1 MQKRCGRAQADAAI
15 EERKAEVRRKLRE
28 RAVPA
33 SPLGR
38 AFGFARLGAN
48 LVYGTVSDS
57 VSRYIRGPPPGGE
70 TGAEGGKGSNR
81 CALMGHVGAC
91 LEMFSAP
98 ATCVLFAAAQFC
110 GHA

>member
-1 MQKRCGRAQADAAI
+1 M
-15 EERKAEVRRKLRE
+15 RRKLRE

-57 VSRYIRGPPPGGE
+57 VSRYIRGPPPGSE
-70 TGAEGGKGSNR
+70 AGAEGGKGSNR
-81 CALMGHVGAC
+81 CALTGPVGVCMEHAVR
-91 LEMFSAP
+91 LQNSVF
-98 ATCVLFAAAQFC
+98 FGAAR
-110 GHA
+110 

>member
-1 MQKRCGRAQADAAI
+1 M
-15 EERKAEVRRKLRE
+15 RRKLRE

-57 VSRYIRGPPPGGE
+57 VTRYMRGPPAGSEAGPESGS
-70 TGAEGGKGSNR
+70 ASNR
-81 CALMGHVGAC
+81 RASLGHVGVSFT
-91 LEMFSAP
+91 LRSP
-98 ATCVLFAAAQFC
+98 VSLT
-110 GHA
+110 

>member
-1 MQKRCGRAQADAAI
+1 M

-57 VSRYIRGPPPGGE
+57 VSRYIRGPPPGSE
-70 TGAEGGKGSNR
+70 AGADGGQGSNR
-81 CALMGHVGAC
+81 RAPSWAMRVPAGYIQCACNIVRC
-91 LEMFSAP
+91 LPQFKLVLCAQSA
-98 ATCVLFAAAQFC
+98 AFTLV
-110 GHA
+110 